1 MNRIY
6 KLTIFLFIVINIF
19 NSSFGEENFFNKGKK
34 LSNDEK
40 YEDARF
46 MFERSIVFNPKDSN
60 SYLYLAKIYNI
71 EENQKKE
78 EKNLEAT
85 LLIEPDNE
93 EAILMTMKIA
103 LKKSNYSKVKRLS
116 NIFTKVC
123 NKLCEENKNI
133 LILGRKIKT
142 IKLSKGSVWMS
153 FQEICEGPRSAKD
166 YIEVCSEF
174 HTVFVSGV
182 PIMKENNS
190 DAARR
195 FIALVDECYERNVNL
210 ILSLEANLNEI
221 YVGNRLAEPFKRTLS
236 RLEEMRSREYLSR
249 PHLI

>member
-1 MNRIY
+1 MNKIY
-6 KLTIFLFIVINIF
+6 KLTLFLFLVINIF

-34 LSNDEK
+34 LYNDEK

-103 LKKSNYSKVKRLS
+103 LKKSNYSKVKKLS
-116 NIFTKVC
+116 NTFAKVC

-133 LILGRKIKT
+133 LKT
-142 IKLSKGSVWMS
+142 L
-153 FQEICEGPRSAKD
+153 
-166 YIEVCSEF
+166 
-174 HTVFVSGV
+174 
-182 PIMKENNS
+182 
-190 DAARR
+190 
-195 FIALVDECYERNVNL
+195 
-210 ILSLEANLNEI
+210 ANLEPKNE
-221 YVGNRLAEPFKRTLS
+221 S
-236 RLEEMRSREYLSR
+236 
-249 PHLI
+249 